1 MSELTLRRALV
12 HRTKELT
19 AWQLGAIGLLVL
31 ASLLNAAT
39 TAALM
44 NARDRLAKQSA
55 QLQQAEHTRDL
66 ELREMRLLALQ
77 PEQEQ
82 VEAGQPTERTV
93 GGDYM
98 YIGECV
104 ITSYCPC
111 EVCCGSWA
119 DGLTATGL
127 PAEPGIVAV
136 DPAVIPLGSTVI
148 LNDQEYMAADVG
160 VKGLAVDICAAGHQE
175 AADYGVQR
183 HDVWVIVP

>member
-19 AWQLGAIGLLVL
+19 AWQQGAIGLLVL

-44 NARDRLAKQSA
+44 DARHRLAKQTV
-55 QLQQAEHTRDL
+55 QLQQVEHTRDL
-66 ELREMRLLALQ
+66 ALQEMRLLVLQ
-77 PEQEQ
+77 TEQEQ
-82 VEAGQPTERTV
+82 VTAEQPGDHAV
-93 GGDYM
+93 GGDYT

-119 DGLTATGL
+119 DGLTATGI

-136 DPAVIPLGSTVI
+136 DPTVIPLGSTVI
-148 LNDQEYMAADVG
+148 LNDREYIAADVG
-160 VKGLAVDICAAGHQE
+160 VKGLAVDICAAEHQE
-175 AADYGVQR
+175 AAAYGVQR

>member
-12 HRTKELT
+12 YRTRELT
-19 AWQLGAIGLLVL
+19 AWQIGAVGLLLL
-31 ASLLNAAT
+31 ASLYSAAA

-44 NARDRLAKQSA
+44 DARTRLADQEIR
-55 QLQQAEHTRDL
+55 LQQAEYLRDTVVQ
-66 ELREMRLLALQ
+66 EPQTLAE
-77 PEQEQ
+77 EQEEEMAAACGA
-82 VEAGQPTERTV
+82 VADRV
-93 GGDYM
+93 

-111 EVCCGSWA
+111 EICCGPWA

-136 DPAVIPLGSTVI
+136 DPAVIPLGSTVVI
-148 LNDQEYMAADVG
+148 NDRQYLAADVG

-175 AADYGVQR
+175 AAEYGVQR
-183 HDVWVIVP
+183 QEVWVTVP

>member
-1 MSELTLRRALV
+1 MNELTLWRALV
-12 HRTKELT
+12 HRTRELT

-31 ASLLNAAT
+31 ASLLNAAS

-44 NARDRLAKQSA
+44 DARDRLAKQTV
-55 QLQQAEHTRDL
+55 QLQQAEYTRDL
-66 ELREMRLLALQ
+66 ALQKMRLTALQ
-77 PEQEQ
+77 TEREL
-82 VEAGQPTERTV
+82 VEAEQPAEETV
-93 GGDYM
+93 GCDYT

-148 LNDQEYMAADVG
+148 LNDREYTAADVG

-175 AADYGVQR
+175 AAAYGVQR
-183 HDVWVIVP
+183 HDVWVIMP

>member
-1 MSELTLRRALV
+1 MRELTLRRSLV
-12 HRTKELT
+12 RRTKELA

-31 ASLLNAAT
+31 ASLFNVVT

-44 NARDRLAKQSA
+44 DAQNRLANQA
-55 QLQQAEHTRDL
+55 VQLQQVEHTRDL
-66 ELREMRLLALQ
+66 ALQKVRLLALQ
-77 PEQEQ
+77 TEQKQ
-82 VEAGQPTERTV
+82 VEAEQPAEHTADDHYT
-93 GGDYM
+93 

-119 DGLTATGL
+119 DGLTATGI

-136 DPAVIPLGSTVI
+136 DPTVIPLGSTVI
-148 LNDQEYMAADVG
+148 VNDREYMAADVG

-183 HDVWVIVP
+183 QDVWVIVP